1 MMRWAWS
8 LAILRAMPPVT
19 DQHRE
24 ATRTALRRW
33 FGYEAFRGDQAEI
46 VAHVAAGNDA
56 FVLMPTGGG
65 KSLCYQIPALVRD
78 GVTIVI
84 SPLIALMQDQVAALQ
99 RRGIAAALLNST
111 LSTDDAARIERTLRS
126 GGLRLLYLAPERL
139 LTERC
144 LTMLATTRLALFAID
159 EAHCISEWGHDFR
172 PHYLGLTL
180 LAERF
185 PQVPR
190 LALTATADALT
201 QREIVERLALH
212 EARRF
217 RASFDRPNI
226 RTVVVPKRDALAQL
240 ARFIRR
246 EHPRDAGVVYC
257 QSRARVQAVA
267 AALDAAGL
275 PAIPYHAGL
284 PAVER
289 ARCQEWFLARP
300 GVIIVA
306 TVAFG
311 MGIDKPDV
319 RFVAHVDV
327 PVSIEGYY
335 QEMGRGG
342 RDGAPAVAWLCY
354 ARADGEATRHRILT
368 GSTDPE
374 RQRARLA
381 KLDAMLAL
389 CETAGCRR
397 QVLLAYFDERSRPC
411 GQCDTCREPPRT
423 VDGRPALSAIAARVL
438 RGPAVTGDELL
449 RALVARESASAGG
462 ARWPWQQDT
471 TATLARW
478 RFVLRQAIA
487 LGALRVDHADRGV
500 LSLTTVGRAMVAGA
514 RPFRLQA
521 RLMSASRAG
530 RPDGDRPPALS
541 PAALARLRVLVRWR
555 ADTAAHKGLPLPV
568 VFHDAALIAIASRAP
583 RSRFALRWLPGVGPR
598 RAQLYGDAVV
608 RMLAS
613 IPDTPPPPRA
623 PHPRSSSS
631 RAG

>member
-1 MMRWAWS
+1 
-8 LAILRAMPPVT
+8 MPPVT
-19 DQHRE
+19 DAHRL
-24 ATRTALRRW
+24 ATVEALRRW
-33 FGYEAFRGDQAEI
+33 FGYPAFRGDQAEI
-46 VAHVAAGNDA
+46 VAHVTAGNSA

-78 GVTIVI
+78 GLTVVI

-111 LSTDDAARIERTLRS
+111 LSRDESQRIERDAQR
-126 GGLRLLYLAPERL
+126 GALRLLYVAPERL

-144 LTMLATTRLALFAID
+144 LALLATSRLTLCAID

-172 PHYLGLTL
+172 PHYLGLSV

-185 PQVPR
+185 PTVPR

-201 QREIVERLALH
+201 QAEIVERLGLQ

-226 RTVVVPKRDALAQL
+226 RTVVVPKRDALGQL

-246 EHPRDAGVVYC
+246 EHPTDAGVVYC
-257 QSRARVQAVA
+257 QSRARVEAVA

-284 PAVER
+284 PAAER
-289 ARCQEWFLARP
+289 ARCQEWFLSRP
-300 GVIIVA
+300 SVIIVA

-342 RDGAPAVAWLCY
+342 RDGAAAVAWLCY
-354 ARADGEATRHRILT
+354 ARTDGEATRHRIVAGT
-368 GSTDPE
+368 TDPV
-374 RQRARLA
+374 RRRARLA

-397 QVLLAYFDERSRPC
+397 QVLLAYFDERRRPC
-411 GQCDTCREPPRT
+411 GQCDTCVSPPRA
-423 VDGRPALSAIAARVL
+423 VDGQRYLAMIAGHLGAPRPVDAEALVRALSADEQ
-438 RGPAVTGDELL
+438 AV
-449 RALVARESASAGG
+449 AS
-462 ARWPWQQDT
+462 RSPWPWRRSPRDT
-471 TATLARW
+471 VERW

-487 LGALRVDHADRGV
+487 LGAVRVDHSTEGA
-500 LSLTTVGRAMVAGA
+500 LSLTAKGRAMVAGA
-514 RPFRLQA
+514 RPFPLVAQLLAGPRPA
-521 RLMSASRAG
+521 R
-530 RPDGDRPPALS
+530 PTVERPPVLDPSAI
-541 PAALARLRVLVRWR
+541 ARLRVLARWR
-555 ADTAAHKGLPLPV
+555 AETAAQHGLPLPV
-568 VFHDAALIAIASRAP
+568 VFHDAALLAIAARAP
-583 RSRFALRWLPGVGPR
+583 RSAFALRWLPGVGPQ
-598 RAQLYGDAVV
+598 RAQRYGDAVV
-608 RMLAS
+608 RLLAT
-613 IPDTPPPPRA
+613 IPDAGPVSARPR
-623 PHPRSSSS
+623 RGSSTSS
-631 RAG
+631 AG

>member
-1 MMRWAWS
+1 
-8 LAILRAMPPVT
+8 MPPIT
-19 DQHRE
+19 ESHRVD
-24 ATRTALRRW
+24 TLQALRRW
-33 FGYEAFRGDQAEI
+33 FGYPAFRGDQAEI
-46 VAHVAAGNDA
+46 VAHVAAGNSA

-65 KSLCYQIPALVRD
+65 KSLCYQIPALVRE
-78 GVTIVI
+78 GLTVVI

-111 LSTDDAARIERTLRS
+111 LRSDESSRVERAARD
-126 GGLRLLYLAPERL
+126 GALRLLYMAPERL

-144 LTMLATTRLALFAID
+144 LALLTATPPALFAID

-172 PHYLGLTL
+172 PHYLGLST

-201 QREIVERLALH
+201 QAEIVQRLALH
-212 EARRF
+212 DARRF

-240 ARFIRR
+240 VRFIRR
-246 EHPRDAGVVYC
+246 EHPTDAGVVYC

-284 PAVER
+284 PATER
-289 ARCQEWFLARP
+289 ARCQAWFLSRP

-342 RDGAPAVAWLCY
+342 RDGAPAVAWLSY
-354 ARADGEATRHRILT
+354 ARADGEATRHRIISGT
-368 GSTDPE
+368 TDPE
-374 RQRARLA
+374 RRRARLA

-389 CETAGCRR
+389 CETAVCRR

-411 GQCDTCREPPRT
+411 GQCDTCVAPPRAVAGQQHLAALASCLDPHT
-423 VDGRPALSAIAARVL
+423 PLNADG
-438 RGPAVTGDELL
+438 LL
-449 RALVARESASAGG
+449 RVITAREDEQRAGTRWAWPRRRDASA
-462 ARWPWQQDT
+462 T
-471 TATLARW
+471 RW

-487 LGALRVDHADRGV
+487 LGALHVDHGQQGAV
-500 LSLTTVGRAMVAGA
+500 SLTAKGRAIVAGA
-514 RPFRLQA
+514 RPFPLVA
-521 RLMSASRAG
+521 RLLTPP
-530 RPDGDRPPALS
+530 RPERPNSDRLPPLPPVAME
-541 PAALARLRVLVRWR
+541 RLRVLARWR
-555 ADTAAHKGLPLPV
+555 AETAAAKGLPLPV

-583 RSRFALRWLPGVGPR
+583 RSTFALRWVPGVGPQ
-598 RAQLYGDAVV
+598 RARLYGDVVV
-608 RMLAS
+608 RLLAT
-613 IPDTPPPPRA
+613 IPA
-623 PHPRSSSS
+623 PGVPDAGSSSLFV
-631 RAG
+631 G